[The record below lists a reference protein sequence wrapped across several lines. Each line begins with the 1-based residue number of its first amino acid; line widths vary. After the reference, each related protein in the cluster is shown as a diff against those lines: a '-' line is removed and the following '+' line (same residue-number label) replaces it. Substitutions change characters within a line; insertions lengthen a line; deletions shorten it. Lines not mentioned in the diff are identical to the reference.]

1 MASNPPA
8 SWVVHA
14 THKYHKQHSAHSK
27 CQSDREFIVDSSELN
42 PHREDVKVEIAAVYH
57 RLPEGKKRGNGVFVW

>member
-14 THKYHKQHSAHSK
+14 THKYHSAHSK
-27 CQSDREFIVDSSELN
+27 CQSDREFIVESSELN
-42 PHREDVKVEIAAVYH
+42 PQREDVRVEIAAVYH
-57 RLPEGKKRGNGVFVW
+57 RLPEGK